1 MSCTNFTTGHSMAFG
16 GKYLELVKNERIGY
30 TSRFDDPNLPGE
42 MTTAVTLKA
51 VSCGTEMTVM
61 QQGIPAV
68 MPVESCYLASQQSL
82 VLLGRLVE
90 AEIEG

>member
-1 MSCTNFTTGHSMAFG
+1 
-16 GKYLELVKNERIGY
+16 
-30 TSRFDDPNLPGE
+30 

-51 VSCGTEMTVM
+51 VSCGTDMTVV

-68 MPVESCYLASQQSL
+68 MPVESCYLAWQQSL